1 MPFDRFSTTEWK
13 SVFEKLN
20 DNSVSIYKTSWDEIV
35 IQAYY
40 RDENIPEEDWPSENE
55 DLCTDL
61 FEFSN
66 QHKPKYLFYN
76 MYQGLLKSVG
86 RLKYLLPSNNDWFS
100 FEQDTWDEDILKNNF
115 DDFFYDLC
123 NYFFELK
130 INNILTYSVKNDK
143 IICELNNNV
152 SEDFLKLCGYLFCNS
167 YNYFINGYTGYNL
180 YNNLNN
186 IIQVLHNIYKYKY
199 KYNSSITFNSY
210 GNTLQ
215 PNITQKYVDLLV
227 GSELLIITMIAK
239 KITTRKLQKL
249 IRKNRKIH
257 ALKVSLKKGKLP
269 IDLYQHI
276 HKFL

>member
-1 MPFDRFSTTEWK
+1 MPFNRFSIIEWK

-20 DNSVSIYKTSWDEIV
+20 DNSVSIFKTSWDEIV

-55 DLCTDL
+55 DLISDL

-66 QHKPKYLFYN
+66 EHKPRYLFYS
-76 MYQGLLKSVG
+76 MYQGLLLSIGK
-86 RLKYLLPSNNDWFS
+86 LKYLLPNNTDWFS

-130 INNILTYSVKNDK
+130 INKILTYSARNDK
-143 IICELNNNV
+143 IICQLNNDV

-167 YNYFINGYTGYNL
+167 HNYFIDGYTGFNL

-186 IIQVLHNIYKYKY
+186 IIKVLYNIYKYKY
-199 KYNSSITFNSY
+199 KYNTNITFNSISNSLEPY
-210 GNTLQ
+210 TT
-215 PNITQKYVDLLV
+215 IKYVDLLV
-227 GSELLIITMIAK
+227 GSELLIIKMIAK
-239 KITTRKLQKL
+239 KITTRKLQKI
-249 IRKNRKIH
+249 IRNNYKYH

-269 IDLYQHI
+269 IDLYHQI
-276 HKFL
+276 YKYL